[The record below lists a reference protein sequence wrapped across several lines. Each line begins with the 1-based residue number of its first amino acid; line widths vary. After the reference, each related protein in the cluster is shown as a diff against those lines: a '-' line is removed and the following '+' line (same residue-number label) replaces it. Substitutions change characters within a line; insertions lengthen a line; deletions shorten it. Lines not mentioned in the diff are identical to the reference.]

1 MKMIEGS
8 NLGIKDC
15 NFVAK
20 GESAGDVVKQIV
32 EHLRAEH
39 DLDMPDA
46 DVILAGELSRDPLEI
61 VDPAV
66 ALIVERLTE
75 ALDIV
80 PADEGKLPEP
90 SIGTTPSK

>member
-1 MKMIEGS
+1 MKMVEGS

-15 NFVAK
+15 GFVAK
-20 GESAGDVVKQIV
+20 GESAGDVVEQIV

-46 DVILAGELSRDPLEI
+46 DVILGGELSRDPLEI

-80 PADEGKLPEP
+80 PAEEGKLPEP